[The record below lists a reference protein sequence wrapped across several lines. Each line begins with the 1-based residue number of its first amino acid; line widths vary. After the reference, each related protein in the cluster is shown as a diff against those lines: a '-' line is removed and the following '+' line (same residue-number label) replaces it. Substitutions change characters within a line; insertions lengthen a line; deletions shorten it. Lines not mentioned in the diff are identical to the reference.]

1 MVFNPEIPIGDLIS
15 FSRGGGWGK
24 DEPFDGAIE
33 VAIIRGADFP
43 AIEMGNYCDLPIRYE
58 KETKV
63 KSVALRAGDIVLE
76 NSGGTDTRPTGR
88 TLLISEKL
96 LSEYSCPVIPAS
108 FCRVVRF
115 DNSVDCEFIYFW
127 LQEMF
132 NAGRTWGYQNRST
145 GLANFQFKTFSQME
159 LVPSLPLDEQQKIG
173 ALLSVIDQKRIANN
187 RLNGYLA
194 ELAQTIY
201 NDWFRDFGHW
211 GGQMPSHWETGVLG
225 DYVTIKRGGSPR
237 PIQEYLSDE
246 GLRWLKIADVS
257 GISGPYILEIKEHIK
272 EEGLRKTVHL
282 EPGSLVLS
290 NSATPGIPKILS
302 IDTCIHDGWLYFPQS
317 QFTNEWL
324 YCYFLNVRQE
334 LIRMANG
341 SVFQNLK
348 TDIVKNFE
356 VIRPDDETLASF
368 QEMVAPLFNLME
380 SCQKENKQLA
390 DLRDTLLPKLMSG
403 EIDVSQVDLT
413 QLNSHLVQRVQ
424 IVSQSAVQP
433 NLPSNLTDHPL
444 VGNTLVSCSKPVL
457 SIVEFR
463 SVLHFMKVLDG
474 LVKLPVE
481 FLRGFLHRIKED
493 LVLIH
498 PEQ

>member
-1 MVFNPEIPIGDLIS
+1 MGCRVATLGELSLDN
-15 FSRGGGWGK
+15 GK
-24 DEPFDGAIE
+24 YGIAAPAVDFDTE
-33 VAIIRGADFP
+33 LP
-43 AIEMGNYCDLPIRYE
+43 AYLRITDINDDGTLNKLDR
-58 KETKV
+58 
-63 KSVALRAGDIVLE
+63 KSVNDPNACKYMLSEGDIVFARTG
-76 NSGGTDTRPTGR
+76 NSTGR
-88 TLLISEKL
+88 NYFYDPRDGKFAFAGFLVKFSLDASKVNPRFVKYYAQ
-96 LSEYSCPVIPAS
+96 SRAYWDWVAS
-108 FCRVVRF
+108 FKTGSTRGNINAKTYAQMPIPLPERSAQ
-115 DNSVDCEFIYFW
+115 NSIVALCDCISDKIRI
-127 LQEMF
+127 
-132 NAGRTWGYQNRST
+132 NAQ
-145 GLANFQFKTFSQME
+145 
-159 LVPSLPLDEQQKIG
+159 
-173 ALLSVIDQKRIANN
+173 
-187 RLNGYLA
+187 LNGYLA

-225 DYVTIKRGGSPR
+225 DYVTVKRGGSPR

-334 LIRMANG
+334 LVRMANG

-403 EIDVSQVDLT
+403 EIDVSKVDLT
-413 QLNSHLVQRVQ
+413 QLNSHL
-424 IVSQSAVQP
+424 A
-433 NLPSNLTDHPL
+433 
-444 VGNTLVSCSKPVL
+444 
-457 SIVEFR
+457 
-463 SVLHFMKVLDG
+463 
-474 LVKLPVE
+474 
-481 FLRGFLHRIKED
+481 
-493 LVLIH
+493 
-498 PEQ
+498 

>member
-1 MVFNPEIPIGDLIS
+1 MGCRVATLGELSLDN
-15 FSRGGGWGK
+15 GK
-24 DEPFDGAIE
+24 YGIAAPAVDFDTELPAYLRITDINDDGALNKLD
-33 VAIIRGADFP
+33 R
-43 AIEMGNYCDLPIRYE
+43 
-58 KETKV
+58 
-63 KSVALRAGDIVLE
+63 KSVNDPNACKYMLSEGDIVFARTG
-76 NSGGTDTRPTGR
+76 NSTGR
-88 TLLISEKL
+88 NYFYDPRDGKFAFAGFLVKFSLDASKVNPRFVKYYAQ
-96 LSEYSCPVIPAS
+96 SRAYWDWVAS
-108 FCRVVRF
+108 FKTGSTRG
-115 DNSVDCEFIYFW
+115 NI
-127 LQEMF
+127 
-132 NAGRTWGYQNRST
+132 NAKTYAQMPIPLPERST
-145 GLANFQFKTFSQME
+145 QNSIVALCDCIS
-159 LVPSLPLDEQQKIG
+159 DKIRVN
-173 ALLSVIDQKRIANN
+173 AQ
-187 RLNGYLA
+187 LNGYLA

-225 DYVTIKRGGSPR
+225 DYVTVKRGGSPR

-334 LIRMANG
+334 LVRMANG

-390 DLRDTLLPKLMSG
+390 HLRDTLLPKLISG
-403 EIDVSQVDLT
+403 EIDVSKVDLT
-413 QLNSHLVQRVQ
+413 QLNSHL
-424 IVSQSAVQP
+424 A
-433 NLPSNLTDHPL
+433 
-444 VGNTLVSCSKPVL
+444 
-457 SIVEFR
+457 
-463 SVLHFMKVLDG
+463 
-474 LVKLPVE
+474 
-481 FLRGFLHRIKED
+481 
-493 LVLIH
+493 
-498 PEQ
+498 

>member
-1 MVFNPEIPIGDLIS
+1 MGCRVATLGELSLDN
-15 FSRGGGWGK
+15 GK
-24 DEPFDGAIE
+24 YGIAAPAVDFDTELPAYLRITDINDDGALNKLD
-33 VAIIRGADFP
+33 R
-43 AIEMGNYCDLPIRYE
+43 
-58 KETKV
+58 
-63 KSVALRAGDIVLE
+63 KSVNDPNACKYMLSEGDIVFARTG
-76 NSGGTDTRPTGR
+76 NSTGR
-88 TLLISEKL
+88 NYFYDPRDGKFAFAGFLVKFSLDASKVNPRFVKYYAQ
-96 LSEYSCPVIPAS
+96 SRAYWDWVAS
-108 FCRVVRF
+108 FKTGSTRGNINAKTYAQMPIPLPERSAQNSIVALCDCISDKIRV
-115 DNSVDCEFIYFW
+115 
-127 LQEMF
+127 
-132 NAGRTWGYQNRST
+132 NAQ
-145 GLANFQFKTFSQME
+145 
-159 LVPSLPLDEQQKIG
+159 
-173 ALLSVIDQKRIANN
+173 
-187 RLNGYLA
+187 LNGYLA

-225 DYVTIKRGGSPR
+225 DYVTVKRGGSPR

-334 LIRMANG
+334 LVRMANG

-390 DLRDTLLPKLMSG
+390 HLRDTLLPKLISG
-403 EIDVSQVDLT
+403 EIDISKVDLT
-413 QLNSHLVQRVQ
+413 QLNSHL
-424 IVSQSAVQP
+424 A
-433 NLPSNLTDHPL
+433 
-444 VGNTLVSCSKPVL
+444 
-457 SIVEFR
+457 
-463 SVLHFMKVLDG
+463 
-474 LVKLPVE
+474 
-481 FLRGFLHRIKED
+481 
-493 LVLIH
+493 
-498 PEQ
+498 

>member
-1 MVFNPEIPIGDLIS
+1 MFYFLRIIS
-15 FSRGGGWGK
+15 C
-24 DEPFDGAIE
+24 
-33 VAIIRGADFP
+33 
-43 AIEMGNYCDLPIRYE
+43 N
-58 KETKV
+58 TK
-63 KSVALRAGDIVLE
+63 
-76 NSGGTDTRPTGR
+76 P
-88 TLLISEKL
+88 
-96 LSEYSCPVIPAS
+96 LSI
-108 FCRVVRF
+108 
-115 DNSVDCEFIYFW
+115 
-127 LQEMF
+127 L
-132 NAGRTWGYQNRST
+132 
-145 GLANFQFKTFSQME
+145 
-159 LVPSLPLDEQQKIG
+159 
-173 ALLSVIDQKRIANN
+173 
-187 RLNGYLA
+187 LNGYLA

-211 GGQMPSHWETGVLG
+211 GGQMPSHWETGVLS
-225 DYVTIKRGGSPR
+225 DYVTVKRGGSPR

-334 LIRMANG
+334 LVRMANG

-390 DLRDTLLPKLMSG
+390 HLRDTLLPKLISG
-403 EIDVSQVDLT
+403 EIDVSKVDLT
-413 QLNSHLVQRVQ
+413 QLNSHLPKRW
-424 IVSQSAVQP
+424 
-433 NLPSNLTDHPL
+433 
-444 VGNTLVSCSKPVL
+444 CVL
-457 SIVEFR
+457 
-463 SVLHFMKVLDG
+463 L
-474 LVKLPVE
+474 
-481 FLRGFLHRIKED
+481 
-493 LVLIH
+493 
-498 PEQ
+498 